1 MKQLNGANRNKNNG
15 REKIAAV
22 YVRTSTA
29 DKQDTTAQENELR
42 VLVEARGWKIYKV
55 YRDHGYS
62 GTKASRPALDEMWSD
77 CKRGRIQVVCVW
89 SVDRFGR
96 SLKNLIESLEE
107 LHRLRID
114 FVSLKQDLDSTSP
127 SGKLLFQL
135 LGAFA
140 EFEHQLIR
148 SRIVSGMAAA
158 RAKGRHVGRPALRAF
173 SKSEQE
179 QIRAARKKERASI
192 RQLAI
197 RFGTTQF
204 MVQRILARQ
213 HEAS

>member
-1 MKQLNGANRNKNNG
+1 MRQTNGKYGSKDNVRG
-15 REKIAAV
+15 KIAAI

-29 DKQDTTAQENELR
+29 DKQDTAAQERELR
-42 VLVEARGWKIYKV
+42 ILVHARGWKIYKI

-62 GTKASRPALDEMWSD
+62 GTKASRPAFDEMWSD
-77 CKRGRIQVVCVW
+77 CRRGKVQVVCVW
-89 SVDRFGR
+89 AIDRFGR

-107 LHRLRID
+107 LHRLKID

-127 SGKLLFQL
+127 SGNLLFQL

-148 SRIVSGMAAA
+148 SRIMSGMVAA
-158 RAKGRHVGRPALRAF
+158 RAKGRHVGRPALRVF
-173 SKSEQE
+173 SDIERR
-179 QIRAARKKERASI
+179 QIRAARQNEGASI

-204 MVQRILARQ
+204 MVQRILAQ
-213 HEAS
+213 KNASS